1 MPRYSKYNGQF
12 FCQKCSQVVN
22 EARFYRSSFDLTWM
36 CSDKHLSK
44 VNLYGR
50 GY

>member
-1 MPRYSKYNGQF
+1 MGKYSVYSGDF
-12 FCQKCSQVVN
+12 FCQKCNEVVDS
-22 EARFYRSSFDLTWM
+22 ARFYKETFDFTWL
-36 CSDKHLSK
+36 CSAKHLSK

>member
-1 MPRYSKYNGQF
+1 MPKYSNYDGKF
-12 FCQKCSQVVN
+12 FCQKCNAEVN
-22 EARFYRSSFDLTWM
+22 KARFWLDTFDFTWL
-36 CSDKHLSK
+36 CECKNVSK